1 MEEIKDEEKV
11 LSADRQE
18 APDDGGNVTEG
29 VNASAADER
38 LGDIL
43 ADAGV
48 SANTIFNSYKP
59 RNEIAE
65 EIGKVLLSRRYKS
78 KNRQRS
84 KPGFYNSEIN
94 SEQIG
99 LITNSI
105 GLQVVADLSAMGFNL
120 GGSDRGRFHYEKV
133 DETLGQI
140 FEELKFEEAVFEQIK
155 SIYDENSEMKYD
167 LLTYKMTP
175 FISDSDI
182 MDDSEADDESLSLV
196 TSCVESASQVLKACV
211 GIRTALLA
219 YDSKCDKNSRPQ
231 FNLFNKKVYADELA
245 TALEYLIHY
254 TADWLNDA
262 CITADRNAAGN
273 PVNATGEELIYT
285 INGLP
290 VGTPYVEYL
299 GWNFF
304 KVDRK
309 TDDPEAGDGADVSE
323 EKQPGKQDVPEKRMK
338 EEYEPSTYMTYSVC
352 SAYMA
357 LNAVIGEYYG
367 KEKPPAGR
375 YSERNAAFAQS
386 MDITYRDMKNRCM
399 MAGRYEEM
407 RRRGVIGGGRG
418 VDLAVKFLGQNYTA
432 VDYSDILNST
442 TNDALINT
450 VLHTLILI
458 YAGIDMDYSL
468 KDMQE
473 EFYDE
478 IQYALQNVL
487 RVYKK
492 LAQADKLYIV
502 EQYVLSFKE
511 KMPASVSDMAKQ
523 LRRQRIQV
531 ASTLPLLIRAYNEV
545 SRYLVKYPQKQNTDY
560 LALIMDNRTEIK
572 RKGVALS
579 KEWSWD
585 KDGYN
590 LMSEANFV
598 RALSDFYDYYATY
611 EEIYLKSDQINTDL
625 SIARKNNDDL
635 QRKCDELNST
645 VNGKDKEIAELNA
658 KIKDLQK
665 NVNPLVKQM
674 WDFIDKRIEEKI
686 GEYTKKAIDTVMQ
699 DCLASDDFIDS
710 SLKWKATELFWT
722 LIHNSNEMRNACL
735 KQNDKPRDPK
745 DVVQETLLNLRRAI
759 SPDGIRGQKHNK

>member
-155 SIYDENSEMKYD
+155 SIYDENSEM
-167 LLTYKMTP
+167 TP

-219 YDSKCDKNSRPQ
+219 YDSKCDKSSRPQ
-231 FNLFNKKVYADELA
+231 FNLFNKKVYADGLA

-273 PVNATGEELIYT
+273 PVNAAGEELIYT

-290 VGTPYVEYL
+290 VGTPYVEDL

-645 VNGKDKEIAELNA
+645 VNGKNKEIAELNA

-699 DCLASDDFIDS
+699 DCLASDDFTDG

-722 LIHNSNEMRNACL
+722 LIHNSNEMRTVCL